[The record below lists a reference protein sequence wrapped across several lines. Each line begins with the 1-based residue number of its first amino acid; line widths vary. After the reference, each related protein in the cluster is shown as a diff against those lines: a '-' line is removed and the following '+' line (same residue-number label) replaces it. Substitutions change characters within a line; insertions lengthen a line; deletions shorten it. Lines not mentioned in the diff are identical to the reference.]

1 MLSRTLWRKLI
12 TSKNINNK
20 LKMLSEQ
27 NGGAC
32 AKIVEDRIYGTSN
45 IIKIASHAICPTF
58 ITFLKSFFALEKPK
72 N

>member
-1 MLSRTLWRKLI
+1 MLP
-12 TSKNINNK
+12 
-20 LKMLSEQ
+20 EQ

-45 IIKIASHAICPTF
+45 IIKIASHAICTIF

>member
-1 MLSRTLWRKLI
+1 
-12 TSKNINNK
+12 
-20 LKMLSEQ
+20 MLSEQ

-32 AKIVEDRIYGTSN
+32 ATFAADIIYGTSN

-58 ITFLKSFFALEKPK
+58 ITCLKSNLALEKPK